1 MMSRI
6 YLRVF
11 IAEDLHSYGHMR
23 AHAQKN
29 TGDAAPQAPARRTGS
44 ESLITGLFSQCD
56 WCRGFRAALH
66 FLCLAV
72 CVHMDLQ
79 VQQPA

>member
-29 TGDAAPQAPARRTGS
+29 TGDAAPQAPPRRTGS

-56 WCRGFRAALH
+56 WCMGFRAALH
-66 FLCLAV
+66 FQCLAV
-72 CVHMDLQ
+72 CAHMDLQ
-79 VQQPA
+79 VQQPV